1 MADEESP
8 HTSKLKPKHRKHP
21 RDASN
26 GATELGL
33 PQPEQVEV
41 KPTQQKKKK
50 KKKKKRSSEEAGE
63 DVPDVIGD
71 AGVNGE
77 ESGKE
82 KKKKR
87 KRREGVH
94 ENGGDAASSSGRFTV
109 SMAVAGS
116 IVDNAQSLALASR
129 VCVCGFLR

>member
-1 MADEESP
+1 MADEEAP
-8 HTSKLKPKHRKHP
+8 HKSKLKPKHRKHP

-41 KPTQQKKKK
+41 KPTHK

-87 KRREGVH
+87 KRREGVL
-94 ENGGDAASSSGRFTV
+94 ENGGDEASSSGRFTV